1 MPSDLFSTICSVK
14 YFENGALVAS
24 LVTEPMSEVKTLA
37 LGAVP
42 QLAPEAKPAMVLV
55 D

>member
-1 MPSDLFSTICSVK
+1 M
-14 YFENGALVAS
+14 S
-24 LVTEPMSEVKTLA
+24 LVKTDA